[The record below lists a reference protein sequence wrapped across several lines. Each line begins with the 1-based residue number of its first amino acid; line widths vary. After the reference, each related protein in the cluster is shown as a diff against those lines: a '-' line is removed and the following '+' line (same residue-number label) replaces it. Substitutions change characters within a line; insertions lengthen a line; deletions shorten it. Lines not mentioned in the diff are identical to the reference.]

1 MLEKSV
7 YLQKNKFRNKYVLYT
22 ALCAVLLLVLVI
34 FTRND
39 SFLYH
44 DTVAQIT
51 SIKTKSYS
59 GGMKSVK
66 LYQQSIKAVI
76 LNGNKKGKEINL
88 KNLYSQSATVDEK
101 FKNGNQIFISFPEGK
116 DGGSIKIVS
125 LKRDTYLAVAV
136 FFFLLAIIWATKRKG
151 FYSILSLGIN
161 ILLLIFALEF
171 FERNIHILLI
181 SILLMFAFC
190 LISLISATGLKKIA
204 IVAISATLI
213 TVVITSI
220 MYYILLKIFGDP
232 EYFMMEY
239 TEYLSNTNY
248 FNLLFFTE
256 ILIGGLG
263 AIMDVAISIAT
274 TVDELATIN
283 PEISVENLYDGAQNV
298 AHDIMGT
305 MVNVL
310 FLSYFCG
317 TVPLILIKLINQYG
331 FTEIFKFHIPFEMI
345 RFFVGSIG
353 IILAI
358 PISIALSIS
367 LLKKKG
373 GH

>member
-1 MLEKSV
+1 MMKSV
-7 YLQKNKFRNKYVLYT
+7 YLQKHRISKKNISYT
-22 ALCAVLLLVLVI
+22 LICVFLLFAILI
-34 FTRND
+34 FTRYD

-44 DTVAQIT
+44 DTIAQIT
-51 SIKTKSYS
+51 SIQTKSYK

-66 LYQQSIKAVI
+66 IYEQKMNAKI
-76 LNGNKKGKEINL
+76 LNGSQKGNIVKL
-88 KNLYSQSATVDEK
+88 RNLYSQSATVDEK
-101 FKNGNQIFISFPEGK
+101 FKIGNQVFLSFPEGK

-125 LKRDTYLAVAV
+125 LKRDTFLAASV
-136 FFFLLAIIWATKRKG
+136 FFFIAAIVWATKRKG
-151 FYSILSLGIN
+151 IYSLISLAIN
-161 ILLLIFALEF
+161 ILLLFFALLF
-171 FERNIHILLI
+171 FEKNIHILFI
-181 SILLMFAFC
+181 SIILMVVFC
-190 LISLISATGLKKIA
+190 VISLISATGIKKIA
-204 IVAISATLI
+204 FVAIAATLI
-213 TVVITSI
+213 TVAITSI
-220 MYYILLKIFGDP
+220 LYFLLLKIFGDP

-263 AIMDVAISIAT
+263 AIMDVAISIST
-274 TVDELATIN
+274 TVDELIMIN

-305 MVNVL
+305 MINVL

-317 TVPLILIKLINQYG
+317 TVPLILIKLINHYG

-345 RFFVGSIG
+345 RFLIGSIG
-353 IILAI
+353 IILTI

-373 GH
+373 GK